1 MIEYKCNWYG
11 KTFYKIDG
19 WYPSSKTCSSCGY
32 KMDSMKLDIREWD
45 CPSCGTNH
53 DRDINAAINV
63 KLKGQEDLYGLK
75 IPTQQGNWDQNS
87 AATKVPLV
95 LQKLV
100 NKIERSLGVSSVNQG
115 SKQAAGSLD

>member
-1 MIEYKCNWYG
+1 
-11 KTFYKIDG
+11 
-19 WYPSSKTCSSCGY
+19 
-32 KMDSMKLDIREWD
+32 MKLDIREWD

-75 IPTQQGNWDQNS
+75 IPMQQGNWDQNS

-95 LQKLV
+95 LQKLI
-100 NKIERSLGVSSVNQG
+100 NKIERSLDVSGVNQG